1 MKKSALILTSIL
13 MMSSSVMAATNSST
27 TTLSG
32 VTIPHSITQQGEEL
46 SLNGAGVRCK
56 VFIDL
61 YVGSLFTREK
71 MTQGEAVIASDE
83 PVAIRLNIT
92 SKMITPEK
100 MSKAMRE
107 GFEQATAGNPHKLD
121 AKIDDF
127 IRTFTESIQKGDQ
140 FTLLSVPDEGLI
152 SYKNGEF
159 LSITADEEFRKTVL
173 AIWLGDEPA
182 DKGLKKDMLDG

>member
-13 MMSSSVMAATNSST
+13 MMGSSVMAAANSPAI
-27 TTLSG
+27 TLSG
-32 VTIPHSITQQGEEL
+32 VTIPHHITQQGEKL

-56 VFIDL
+56 LFIEL

-71 MTQGEAVIASDE
+71 MAQGDAVIDSDE
-83 PVAIRLNIT
+83 PAAIRLNIT

-107 GFEQATAGNPHKLD
+107 GFEQATADKSHKLD

-140 FTLLSVPDEGLI
+140 FTLLSVPGEGLI
-152 SYKNGEF
+152 SYKNNEF

-173 AIWLGDEPA
+173 AIWLGDKPA
-182 DKGLKKDMLDG
+182 DKGLKKDMLDD